1 MYHKYEHFTDDLD
14 DNLENM
20 ILSFENV
27 DVKDEIVESE
37 FKIDDEIKYGDYVT
51 IDDFKTNSLNKSI
64 SKKNNEKKIE
74 KTRAQIMKM
83 LSKCKFI
90 IVYVI
95 IGLLISILL
104 GLLLKIKRKM
114 KIQSSLNEV
123 EPPRLY

>member
-14 DNLENM
+14 DNQENM

-27 DVKDEIVESE
+27 DVEDEIVESE

-51 IDDFKTNSLNKSI
+51 IDDFKTNNKSI
-64 SKKNNEKKIE
+64 SKNKIKVE
-74 KTRAQIMKM
+74 RSREQIMKM
-83 LSKCKFI
+83 LSKSKYI
-90 IVYVI
+90 IVFVI
-95 IGLLISILL
+95 IGLLLSILL

-114 KIQSSLNEV
+114 KIQRAFNEV